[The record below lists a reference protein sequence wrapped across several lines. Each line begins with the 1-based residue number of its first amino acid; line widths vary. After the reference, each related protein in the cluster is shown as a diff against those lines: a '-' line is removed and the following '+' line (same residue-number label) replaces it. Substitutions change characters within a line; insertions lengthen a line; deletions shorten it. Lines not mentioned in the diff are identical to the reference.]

1 MTTYTV
7 RVVFHGS
14 TDHRP
19 GNARTRFGS
28 SLCELRVLRDPHRDW
43 FASLLNATGAIQHKC
58 EDLTGSS
65 GQELTV
71 L

>member
-43 FASLLNATGAIQHKC
+43 FASLLNATGAIQREH
-58 EDLTGSS
+58 EDLIESS